1 MPFYCSMNNINF
13 KKYIK
18 KTHKQDILRMIV
30 SNNKTAKSIHKYT
43 LIHKKSIF
51 RHFREYYL

>member
-18 KTHKQDILRMIV
+18 KTHKRDFLPKII
-30 SNNKTAKSIHKYT
+30 SNNKTPNLLTNTH
-43 LIHKKSIF
+43 
-51 RHFREYYL
+51 